1 MGIGSGPRQVGLNWK
16 KKTKKKTLKGV
27 GGGGGAGYAFPW
39 IILYSEYPHAQYLR
53 A

>member
-27 GGGGGAGYAFPW
+27 GGGGGW
-39 IILYSEYPHAQYLR
+39 LR
-53 A
+53 VSVDYFVL